1 MVLILSG
8 NLSFLNWL
16 TILPS
21 IFCFDDR
28 FLTWLFSSGA
38 VKEVRELQ
46 QREEEGIQRPA
57 GEEREN

>member
-1 MVLILSG
+1 MLILSG

-28 FLTWLFSSGA
+28 FLACLFPSGA

-46 QREEEGIQRPA
+46 RREEEGIQRPV